1 MEFKMKLE
9 YTPRS
14 PINNLSFIETTFKRL
29 QTTYALNTNEIG
41 IALVDLWNF
50 GWDNSPLVPSLGW
63 ELSLERGISHALRK
77 KEIIESLIVPV
88 VNELHEYGV
97 KIFHCNH
104 SKFLEHF
111 PQWIESTTEVERE
124 TLRKRN
130 SKVEK
135 GKVKQNVVY
144 ETFPENK
151 WISEWKAKHTNDVF
165 NSKWSDEQAK
175 TYDQIRIPDP
185 IEPKEGDLLVYSSKQ
200 FHRLL
205 SKNKIRCLFY
215 MGFETD
221 ECVQNSDYG
230 IINMH
235 QYGYMTN
242 IVRDC
247 TTTYESAE
255 TLEGLWRTKVA
266 IENIEKRWGY
276 STTSFELLNSIRNS
290 I

>member
-1 MEFKMKLE
+1 MKFKINLE

-14 PINNLSFIETTFKRL
+14 PINNNSSFTESSFKRM
-29 QTTYALNTNEIG
+29 QVPYTFDTNEIG

-50 GWDNSPLVPSLGW
+50 GWEDSPVVPSLGR
-63 ELSLERGISHALRK
+63 ELSLERGVSHAARK
-77 KEIIESLIVPV
+77 KEIIEYTIVPFI
-88 VNELHEYGV
+88 NELRSYGV

-104 SKFLEHF
+104 VSFLEDF
-111 PQWIESTTEVERE
+111 PQWMESTTETERE
-124 TLRKRN
+124 TLQKMKQKD
-130 SKVEK
+130 KVINEI
-135 GKVKQNVVY
+135 VH
-144 ETFPENK
+144 ESFPDKK
-151 WISEWKAKHTNDVF
+151 WINEWKTKHTNDVF
-165 NSKWSDEQAK
+165 NLKWSDEQAN
-175 TYDQIRIPDP
+175 TYEQIRIPKP
-185 IEPKEGDLLVYSSKQ
+185 VEPKDGDLLVYSNKQ

-205 SKNKIRCLFY
+205 SENKIRCLFY

-221 ECVQNSDYG
+221 ECIQNSDYG
-230 IINMH
+230 IINMNR
-235 QYGYMTN
+235 YGYMTN

-276 STTSFELLNSIRNS
+276 STTSINLLNSIRNS